1 MKKFDFIKEII
12 KISKEFVCG
21 HDFDALYYSLKLT
34 YSVNGEFAINDMLR
48 FVDEYHQD
56 GFLDY
61 FEWKE
66 LRRVVLERDF
76 SNYYVGI
83 VGV

>member
-12 KISKEFVCG
+12 KFSKEFVCG
-21 HDFDALYYSLKLT
+21 HDFDALYHSLKLT
-34 YSVNGEFAINDMLR
+34 YSINGEFAINEMLR

-76 SNYYVGI
+76 SR
-83 VGV
+83 

>member
-1 MKKFDFIKEII
+1 MEKFDFIKAIG

-21 HDFDALYYSLKLT
+21 HDFDALYHTLKLT
-34 YSVNGEFAINDMLR
+34 YSVNGDFARDDMLR

-76 SNYYVGI
+76 SR
-83 VGV
+83 

>member
-34 YSVNGEFAINDMLR
+34 YSVNGEFAINEMLR
-48 FVDEYHQD
+48 FVDEYHQG

-76 SNYYVGI
+76 SH
-83 VGV
+83 

>member
-1 MKKFDFIKEII
+1 MKKFDFIKEIG
-12 KISKEFVCG
+12 KISKEFLRG
-21 HDFDALYYSLKLT
+21 HNFDALYHSLKLT
-34 YSVNGEFAINDMLR
+34 YDINGDSARDDMLR

-66 LRRVVLERDF
+66 LRRIVLDSDF
-76 SNYYVGI
+76 SR
-83 VGV
+83 